1 MRRGHDMA
9 QGRAPDDELSIV
21 LGHQVGDI
29 GQSTGEADSLD
40 GPTRHQSL
48 RGKPR
53 SDRIKIEALG

>member
-9 QGRAPDDELSIV
+9 QGRTPDDELSIA

-29 GQSTGEADSLD
+29 GQSTGESDSLD
-40 GPTRHQSL
+40 GPIRYQSL

-53 SDRIKIEALG
+53 SDRSKIEPLG